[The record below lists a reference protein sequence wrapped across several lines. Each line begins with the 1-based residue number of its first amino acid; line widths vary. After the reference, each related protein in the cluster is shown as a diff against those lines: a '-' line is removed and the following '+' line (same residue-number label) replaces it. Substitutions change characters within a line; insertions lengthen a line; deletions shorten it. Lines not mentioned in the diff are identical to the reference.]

1 MKFLL
6 MSCWVVLLAV
16 GATYSQ
22 SSTPSSPATTSQ
34 ELERICPTISVSC
47 PNDPKPNEP
56 IRFAGKVSGGK
67 PNAEPIY
74 YWTISHGEIIEG
86 QGTLVITVK
95 ASGPQTLTGILT
107 VF

>member
-6 MSCWVVLLAV
+6 LSSWFVLLAV

-22 SSTPSSPATTSQ
+22 SPAPSSSGTQ
-34 ELERICPTISVSC
+34 ELQRICPTISVSC

-56 IRFAGKVSGGK
+56 IQFTGKVSGGDPK
-67 PNAEPIY
+67 AERIY
-74 YWTISHGEIIEG
+74 YWTVSHGEIIEG

-95 ASGPQTLTGILT
+95 ASELQTLT
-107 VF
+107 